1 MEKGIWYTVCHRKK
15 NTSMIT
21 KLAILVFA
29 FILIPILN
37 THAAETAIPDWIK
50 NNAGWW
56 AEGEIDD
63 NSFVSGIQW
72 LISNGIMSIPPTEQ
86 GTGSDGIPTWIKNN
100 AGWWAEGEIDDN
112 SFVSGIQWL
121 ISNGIIVIEQPE
133 SQQVV
138 DGGGNCGSTDEVNI
152 QIKNIPRDPV
162 TLACT
167 NGIVK
172 CAEIEF
178 VRPLDNFYEKCTTD
192 SGMIVASSAVVPDE
206 ALYEMNRII
215 LEMTQ
220 LHPEAAG
227 RINALGIIAGVIG
240 VDQGTT
246 DMPEYKDL
254 KNDPNVDW
262 DQKGGLG
269 ATIFRPLVS
278 AGEEN
283 LLCYTSDPWLNG
295 QPGGESLGIHEISHT
310 ILEYGLVSSSMEDFN
325 PYTPLPKSYWSGG
338 QVLFND
344 LIAIYEEA
352 RNEGRW
358 HDTYAGS
365 NWTEFF
371 ATGTQMFFNAFDRSD
386 DRYDNSDEY
395 EFNTNREGLE
405 QYEPKLVDY
414 FETIYPVSWSYSCP

>member
-1 MEKGIWYTVCHRKK
+1 MVPNALAQDSEIPSWIKNNAGWWATDQIDDSSFLLGIQYLIKEGIMVIPPTE
-15 NTSMIT
+15 TSESSSSQE
-21 KLAILVFA
+21 V
-29 FILIPILN
+29 PG
-37 THAAETAIPDWIK
+37 WIK

-56 AEGEIDD
+56 AEGQIDD
-63 NSFVSGIQW
+63 NTFVSGIQF
-72 LISNGIMSIPPTEQ
+72 LIS
-86 GTGSDGIPTWIKNN
+86 
-100 AGWWAEGEIDDN
+100 A
-112 SFVSGIQWL
+112 
-121 ISNGIIVIEQPE
+121 GIIIIEQPE

-138 DGGGNCGSTDEVNI
+138 KLEFPTSSCESTDEVNI

-220 LHPEAAG
+220 LHPEATE

-344 LIAIYEEA
+344 LISIYEEA

>member
-1 MEKGIWYTVCHRKK
+1 MVPNALAQDSEIPSWIKNNAGWWATDQIDDSSFLLGIQYLIKEGIMVIPPTE
-15 NTSMIT
+15 TSESSSSQE
-21 KLAILVFA
+21 V
-29 FILIPILN
+29 PG
-37 THAAETAIPDWIK
+37 WIK

-56 AEGEIDD
+56 AEGQIDD
-63 NSFVSGIQW
+63 NTFVSGIQF
-72 LISNGIMSIPPTEQ
+72 LIS
-86 GTGSDGIPTWIKNN
+86 
-100 AGWWAEGEIDDN
+100 A
-112 SFVSGIQWL
+112 
-121 ISNGIIVIEQPE
+121 GIIIIEQPE

-138 DGGGNCGSTDEVNI
+138 KLEFPTSSCESTDEVNI

-220 LHPEAAG
+220 IHPEVTG

-262 DQKGGLG
+262 DERARGLG

-283 LLCYTSDPWLNG
+283 LLCYTSDRYRNG
-295 QPGGESLGIHEISHT
+295 QPGGESIGVHEISHT
-310 ILEYGLVSSSMEDFN
+310 ILDYGLISSSMD
-325 PYTPLPKSYWSGG
+325 PDWYSKSYWPGG

-358 HDTYAGS
+358 HDTYGGS
-365 NWTEFF
+365 NWAEFF
-371 ATGTQMFFNAFDRSD
+371 AIGTQIFFDANDRSD
-386 DRYDNSDEY
+386 DYG
-395 EFNTNREGLE
+395 FNMNREGLE

-414 FETIYPVSWSYSCP
+414 LETIYPVSWSYSCP